1 MLTVNTTFQPQMLK
15 IQMTFWHSGLKLH
28 ITTEDILLTLN
39 LINNKRNCIFLI
51 TCMSFRISLK
61 TKLSRESCD
70 TLYKTSYWIL
80 SVFYKL
86 ENIFLKIS
94 FLWAF
99 QDHFLFYCVA
109 LLVVYRNVLNCN
121 LVVVSLNSYLMAW
134 VYIFVQKEIYG
145 I

>member
-70 TLYKTSYWIL
+70 TLYKTSSGYFQSFINWKIFSLKYRFCEPFKIIFFSIVLQCWLCIEMSWIVIWWL
-80 SVFYKL
+80 
-86 ENIFLKIS
+86 FL
-94 FLWAF
+94 LTAT
-99 QDHFLFYCVA
+99 
-109 LLVVYRNVLNCN
+109 
-121 LVVVSLNSYLMAW
+121 
-134 VYIFVQKEIYG
+134 
-145 I
+145 